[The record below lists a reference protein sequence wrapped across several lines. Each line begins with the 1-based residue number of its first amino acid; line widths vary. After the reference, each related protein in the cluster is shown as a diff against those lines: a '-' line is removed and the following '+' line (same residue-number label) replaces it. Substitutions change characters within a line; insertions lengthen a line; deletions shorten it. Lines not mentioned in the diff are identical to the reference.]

1 MRILSIDTATSVT
14 GAAIVDENELLAVS
28 CLNVGKTH
36 SQRFLPM
43 VYAMLEGA
51 ELRLDDVDAL
61 AVTVGPGSFTGL
73 RIGIATAKALC
84 HVLNKPVA
92 PVLTLDALA
101 YQGRGLADWICPVLD
116 ARKNEVY
123 CALYDGA
130 GERIQ
135 APDALAPD
143 ALAAQLAVRPG
154 KILFLGDGAVPSQE
168 ILQNALGERYQ
179 LMPPEKRLF
188 MADAAARLGLEKI
201 LAGEGVSAEA
211 LEPFYL
217 RVSEA
222 EKKRLAAQSCK
233 K

>member
-14 GAAIVDENELLAVS
+14 GAAIADENELLAVS

-43 VYAMLEGA
+43 VSAMLEGA
-51 ELRLDDVDAL
+51 ELSLADIDAF

-73 RIGIATAKALC
+73 RIGIATAKAFC
-84 HVLNKPVA
+84 HAYHKPAV
-92 PVLTLDALA
+92 PVLTLDAYA
-101 YQGRGLADWICPVLD
+101 YQGRGLSDWICPVLD

-130 GERIQ
+130 GNSV
-135 APDALAPD
+135 LAPD
-143 ALAAQLAVRPG
+143 ALTPQALGAALAQKAGTV
-154 KILFLGDGAVPSQE
+154 LFLGDGVIPSQE
-168 ILQNALGERYQ
+168 ILQDALGGRYR

-188 MADAAARLGLEKI
+188 MADAAARLGVQKF
-201 LAGEGVSAEA
+201 LAGERVDA
-211 LEPFYL
+211 LALQPFYL

-222 EKKRLAAQSCK
+222 EKKRLK
-233 K
+233 VL